1 MISVEVT
8 VLAALQNKKQGD
20 VELQTHSQSQE
31 HISSLKSTNCYALV
45 NKRDPQ
51 LHKTCRTSV
60 LMWHINIKTNTQQNL
75 SGMFADGE
83 PAALWLIHAV
93 L

>member
-1 MISVEVT
+1 M
-8 VLAALQNKKQGD
+8 LAALQNKKQGD
-20 VELQTHSQSQE
+20 VELQTHSPSQE
-31 HISSLKSTNCYALV
+31 HTSSLKSTNRYALV

-51 LHKTCRTSV
+51 LHKTCRTSI
-60 LMWHINIKTNTQQNL
+60 LIWHINIKTNTQQNL
-75 SGMFADGE
+75 SVMLADGE